1 MYIVGWR
8 LVDTPLL
15 DLSPSW
21 CSSIGRIYCTV
32 GILAVLCLHLYQ
44 LLLVF
49 FNWKD
54 LLDCLELLMV
64 HIVGLRQVL
73 LHEFVVYLLVHND
86 MVHGASLRLVH

>member
-1 MYIVGWR
+1 M
-8 LVDTPLL
+8 DTPLL
-15 DLSPSW
+15 DSSQSW

-32 GILAVLCLHLYQ
+32 GILVVLCLHLYQ

-54 LLDCLELLMV
+54 LLDYLELLLV